1 MSKIDCSIIKDL
13 LPLYADEVCSE
24 ESRKLVAEHI
34 EHCTECKAELEKM
47 GINISVSAEKD
58 IKVVKR
64 IKKRI
69 RTEKIIVS
77 LVAVLCAFTVVFFS
91 GMYLLN
97 AYVPYKLDTSEIGEN
112 VSTEL
117 DKNGDMWLII
127 KDYNIQPDYVTRTI
141 SDSSGNH
148 LGVSDNFD
156 KDKSDGVGFYIEHH
170 PIDCFQYDVKSEN
183 GYKLKMFNVNE
194 KENFEKFFYYDV
206 ENNKEYIL
214 WERG

>member
-1 MSKIDCSIIKDL
+1 MSKIDCEIIKDL

-34 EHCTECKAELEKM
+34 VHCSECKDELEKM
-47 GINISVSAEKD
+47 GIDIKVDAEND

-69 RTEKIIVS
+69 RTEKIVIS
-77 LVAVLCAFTVVFFS
+77 LVAVLCVFTVVFFV

-97 AYVPYKLDTSEIGEN
+97 AYVPYKLDTLKIGEN
-112 VSTEL
+112 VSTEI
-117 DKNGDMWLII
+117 DENGDMWLII
-127 KDYNIQPDYVTRTI
+127 KDYTIQPDYVKRTI

-156 KDKSDGVGFYIEHH
+156 KDKSDGIGFYIERH
-170 PIDCFQYDVKSEN
+170 PIDCFQFDMKSEN
-183 GYKLKMFNVNE
+183 GYRLKMFNVNE
-194 KENFEKFFYYDV
+194 KEKFKKFFYYDS
-206 ENNKEYIL
+206 EDEKEYIL